1 MIRALLLAALAAGP
15 AAAQDVIFAPAA
27 TEACLAATAPRD
39 RADCIGLSAG
49 ACVADTPGGETTVG
63 MGACLYSELQYWDDR
78 LNAAY
83 GTLRAAHAA
92 TDAEMRS
99 AGGNPPSMAD
109 ALRDMQRAWIPYR
122 DAACAYA
129 RSQWGGGTGGGPASA
144 DCLMR
149 LTGEQALR
157 LERELEEISRR

>member
-1 MIRALLLAALAAGP
+1 MIRVAFIAILAASP
-15 AAAQDVIFAPAA
+15 AAAQEVVFSTAA
-27 TEACLAATAPRD
+27 TEACLATTAPGD

-49 ACVADTPGGETTVG
+49 VCVSDTPGGDTTVG
-63 MGACLYSELQYWDDR
+63 MGACLYEEAAWWDGR

-83 GTLRAAHAA
+83 GALRDAHRA
-92 TDAEMRS
+92 TDAEMR
-99 AGGNPPSMAD
+99 AYGANPPSMAD

-157 LERELEEISRR
+157 LERALQEVTSR